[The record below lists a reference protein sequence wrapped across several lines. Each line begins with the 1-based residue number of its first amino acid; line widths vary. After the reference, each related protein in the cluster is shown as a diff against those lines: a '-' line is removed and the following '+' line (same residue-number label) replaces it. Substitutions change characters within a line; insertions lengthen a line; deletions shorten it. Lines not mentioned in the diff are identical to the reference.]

1 MALDRLQILSK
12 KDSLPRQEI
21 VIPEWEGSVWVRSLT
36 VGERDSIDSDFNA
49 ARTKGKT
56 PDNLRA
62 RMLIKGCCNADGS
75 ALFSESDIADVNK
88 LPATILEKIFDA
100 ILKINRIGAG
110 AVEDAEK
117 N

>member
-1 MALDRLQILSK
+1 MSLSRSQILSK
-12 KDSLPRQEI
+12 KDNLPRQE
-21 VIPEWEGSVWVRSLT
+21 VLVPEWEGSVWVRSLT
-36 VGERDSIDSDFNA
+36 VGERDSIDNEFNA
-49 ARTKGKT
+49 ARVKNKT

-62 RMLIKGCCNADGS
+62 RMLIKGCCDEKGK
-75 ALFSESDIADVNK
+75 ALFTEADIAEVNV